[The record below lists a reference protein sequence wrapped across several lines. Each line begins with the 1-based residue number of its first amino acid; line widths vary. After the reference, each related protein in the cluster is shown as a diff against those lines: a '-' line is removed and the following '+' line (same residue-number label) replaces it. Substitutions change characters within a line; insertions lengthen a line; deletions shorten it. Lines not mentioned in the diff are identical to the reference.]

1 MMRDL
6 FLVLAL
12 AGCIAA
18 CEPRCDPLET
28 VLATGD
34 DGRAV
39 ASYLDC
45 STSETINLISASGR
59 KTAIFKFESSGGVTG
74 CKGKTFPRAEEVSP
88 AVTWSDPHL
97 IHVSIGIV
105 YSIDQELDNVD
116 GVRVIYDIGTVLSDV
131 CQASA
136 Q

>member
-1 MMRDL
+1 MRDG
-6 FLVLAL
+6 FAVLAL
-12 AGCIAA
+12 VGCITA
-18 CEPRCDPLET
+18 CDPRCHSMEK

-59 KTAIFKFESSGGVTG
+59 KTAIFRYESSGGVIG
-74 CKGKTFPRAEEVSP
+74 CKGKTFPRAKELSP
-88 AVTWSDPHL
+88 TVIWSDPHL
-97 IHVSIGIV
+97 IHISIGIV
-105 YSIDQELDNVD
+105 YSINGKLDNVD

-131 CQASA
+131 CQASVL
-136 Q
+136 